1 MTDAAPCKTAAVV
14 GAGTIGIAWAALFA
28 SYGIEVTVTD
38 PRDDL
43 DAAVDEA
50 LPMLAAGL
58 PGSDAAELRGRIR
71 TTHDLAGAVAGAQ
84 LVQEN
89 GPEKLEFK
97 QQLFA
102 DIARH
107 APADALLATSSS
119 GIVATRIA
127 ERLPDGAAA
136 RLLVAHPFNPPHI
149 VPLVEIVPGERTAE
163 TTVET
168 AMALYTALG
177 RTPVRLHRELPG
189 FAANRL
195 QSAVLQE
202 AIHLV
207 LSGVVDAGELD
218 TVMKASLGGRYA
230 TVGPFESFHLGGG
243 PGGIRHMMQHLGPGL
258 ADGWQHLG
266 HPELDADAVATL
278 TGQTEAAY
286 GSGPEAY
293 RQRATLRDR
302 KQLAL
307 NAMLSQADHA

>member
-1 MTDAAPCKTAAVV
+1 MTSDEQKAAVV
-14 GAGTIGIAWAALFA
+14 GAGTIGLAWAALFA

-38 PRDDL
+38 PREDL
-43 DAAVDEA
+43 DEAVDEA

-58 PGSDAAELRGRIR
+58 PGSDAARLRARIR
-71 TTHDLAGAVAGAQ
+71 TTPDLASAVAGARI
-84 LVQEN
+84 VQEN

-97 QQLFA
+97 QRLFA

-119 GIVATRIA
+119 GIVASRIA
-127 ERLPDGAAA
+127 AELPDEVAA

-163 TTVET
+163 DVVE
-168 AMALYTALG
+168 AAVAFYRALG
-177 RTPVRLHRELPG
+177 KAPVRLHKEVPG

-207 LSGVVDAGELD
+207 LDGVVDAGELD

-230 TVGPFESFHLGGG
+230 AVGPFESFHLGGG
-243 PGGIRHMMQHLGPGL
+243 PGGIRHMMRHLGPGL
-258 ADGWQHLG
+258 AEGWQRLG
-266 HPELDADAVATL
+266 HPELDDAAVATVV
-278 TGQTEAAY
+278 GQTEAAY
-286 GSGPEAY
+286 GTGPGAY
-293 RQRATLRDR
+293 RERALLRDR

-307 NAMLSQADHA
+307 DAALRDIDHG

>member
-1 MTDAAPCKTAAVV
+1 MTDTAPCRTAAVV
-14 GAGTIGIAWAALFA
+14 GAGTIGLAWAALFA

-58 PGSDAAELRGRIR
+58 PGNDAAELRDRIR
-71 TTHDLAGAVAGAQ
+71 TTHDLAEAVAGAQ

-89 GPEKLEFK
+89 GPEQLDFK
-97 QQLFA
+97 QRLFA

-127 ERLPDGAAA
+127 ERLPDDAAA
-136 RLLVAHPFNPPHI
+136 RLLVAHPFNPPHL

-163 TTVET
+163 KTVEE
-168 AMALYTALG
+168 AIAFYQALG
-177 RTPVRLHRELPG
+177 KAPVRLHKELPG

-230 TVGPFESFHLGGG
+230 AVGPFESFHLGGG

-258 ADGWQHLG
+258 AEGWQRLG
-266 HPELDADAVATL
+266 RPELDADAVATL
-278 TGQTEAAY
+278 VGQTEAAY

-293 RQRATLRDR
+293 RQRAVLRDR

-307 NAMLSQADHA
+307 NAALRQADHS

>member
-1 MTDAAPCKTAAVV
+1 MTAAVV
-14 GAGTIGIAWAALFA
+14 GAGTIGLAWAALFA
-28 SYGIEVTVTD
+28 GHGIEVTVTD

-58 PGSDAAELRGRIR
+58 PGSDATELRRRIR
-71 TTHDLAGAVAGAQ
+71 TTHDLAEAVAGAR

-89 GPEKLEFK
+89 GPENLEFK
-97 QQLFA
+97 QRLFA
-102 DIARH
+102 DVAHH
-107 APADALLATSSS
+107 APAGALLATSSS

-127 ERLPDGAAA
+127 ERLPDEAAA

-163 TTVET
+163 RTVEE
-168 AMALYTALG
+168 AIAFYRALG
-177 RTPVRLHRELPG
+177 KTPVRLRKELPG

-195 QSAVLQE
+195 QGAVLQE

-207 LSGVVDAGELD
+207 LSGVVDAEELD

-230 TVGPFESFHLGGG
+230 AVGPFESFHLGGG
-243 PGGIRHMMQHLGPGL
+243 PGGIRHMMRHLGPGL
-258 ADGWQHLG
+258 AEGWQRLG
-266 HPELDADAVATL
+266 HPELDAAAVATL
-278 TGQTEAAY
+278 VGQTEAAY
-286 GSGPEAY
+286 GSGPDAY
-293 RQRATLRDR
+293 RRRALLRDR

-307 NAMLSQADHA
+307 DAALRRAEND